1 MLLLAGDVALGLQ
14 PDPFNMAV
22 DGDTCMAPVIC
33 DSPALALAQ
42 RPRIP
47 LAPRL
52 PHDSA
57 TSLVRL
63 DMQLLPSPLSK
74 GVVLLSQSISESQPE
89 ANLADGHGS
98 HDSPG
103 WKQSALQPLNA
114 SAIRDSQS
122 GSFALSTRPVTMIIS
137 PDDHNSLQTQGNPCE
152 EDFVLHS
159 APLIASPGSDSAAD
173 ESAESPMML
182 SPESPAD
189 RPMLPNSA
197 PGFLI
202 SPSPVPFHRMAQDS
216 PAQIDSVPQQHMRI
230 EDATAVEPAVSA
242 AVEVDDVDALNMLL
256 K

>member
-1 MLLLAGDVALGLQ
+1 
-14 PDPFNMAV
+14 
-22 DGDTCMAPVIC
+22 MAPVIC

-74 GVVLLSQSISESQPE
+74 GVVLLSQSISESQPD
-89 ANLADGHGS
+89 AKLTDRHASHGS
-98 HDSPG
+98 HDTPD

-114 SAIRDSQS
+114 SAITDSQS

-152 EDFVLHS
+152 EEFVLHS

-216 PAQIDSVPQQHMRI
+216 PAQIDSVPLQDMRI
-230 EDATAVEPAVSA
+230 EDAAAVEPAVSA